1 MNHISRFGLV
11 LSLCLIV
18 LFVVPQTAW
27 AVKANPKPVTRY
39 QPDGT
44 AIEVRLI
51 GDERVVFSETLEGWT
66 IVRGPKGWWVYVDPA
81 SHGAEGLAPSALKV
95 GKDNVPPGWR
105 KHVRP
110 KIDPKQFRIPFEQ
123 KDDGSVGE
131 LFRRNMG
138 NGRAKGAAPEAA
150 NPAPTNIPVLIILVE
165 FSNWKHTTG
174 PGTPVASE
182 PDYQPIAGQP
192 NNGATWESVM
202 GDRTVPGGLN
212 HYYWEDS
219 YQRFQWNVKVAKN
232 GEGSGTIVNDGW
244 YTNPQTM
251 AWWGQDVD
259 PPGPTACSTDA
270 AHNIKDL
277 IEWAIAIANPDV
289 NYALYDT
296 NNNGTIED
304 AELMIFVVH
313 AREGQENYGSGCDG
327 SDPTNDHIWSHKW
340 NIDTAVS
347 VDGKSVP
354 NGKVYAIEPEFS
366 PIFDYSTN
374 PWTLTEKYFGVG
386 VYAHEAFHTLGATDI
401 YDTGYDAVPAGAW
414 DLMDSG
420 SYNGAKSGT
429 HPAHIGSALKQDIR
443 MNADTAAN
451 SYGFIFESEIIAVH
465 PTAGIYTVEALGK
478 GSADATGM
486 VHRLIM
492 PNDTNEWLLLEN
504 RANVGYYDP
513 YLPEHGIVIWHRD
526 LSATVGNNTW
536 PYEAAVER
544 AGWRNT
550 AAGLNT
556 SELGAA
562 LSLEDGDTEL
572 TATSDPN
579 NARNEETASGL
590 LDIRCVSAEG
600 SRMSYVYGSI
610 SGPNPIYAGS
620 AISGGTDNDAWIDA
634 GETATL
640 TMDVQNTSCAGQAA
654 NGVNVSL
661 SVAAGSDIPASAV
674 TISPASAAYGAI
686 TAGSTASQSF
696 SVGLNCDPSQYHGRS
711 VTFAYVISGDNFVNM
726 TGSFTVYTAKD
737 ALFLDGAES
746 GGTTPQGVWTNANFN
761 PSACASAASHG
772 SWAWQNPTDRVHSG
786 TRAYHTPEVSA
797 DTAYT
802 DPNESWMSPNIVI
815 PPGFDVSELR
825 FWQASAIPCA
835 AKTRGRL
842 WVSTD
847 GGTAWTRMA
856 FYQDGGDLTWN
867 EQRID
872 LGAFA
877 GASQIRF
884 AFAMYTYECWA
895 AGTACAT
902 SSEGWYLDDISL
914 IIDERTACVACTP
927 PTAATISVAPDA
939 PFEAT
944 ISLTNA
950 GDGATFNLYRAADD
964 ATCPVGG
971 TAIATGLTA
980 ASFPYV
986 DAGRTGGTTYTYQVQ
1001 SVAANPSCTT
1011 RGNCVSATAWGDC
1024 VTAPSAPTVL
1034 SVTAASGSVCGFNLT
1049 WTAGAATCGSSVT
1062 YSIYRST
1069 SSSFTPAASNRV
1081 VSGLPGTLYT
1091 DTAAVVPDT
1100 YYYIVRATD
1109 TLNNVEETNL
1119 TRVNAT
1125 EAAGCDSAP
1134 MSVQAFTVRSTGGS
1148 TDGTGANLLEW
1159 LNPTLTAP
1167 TSTIMINYRTDTYP
1181 TAADDSNATVIL
1193 SNRPI
1198 TDGTADSFTHSG
1210 LLIGSTTYYYAVWVR
1225 Y

>member
-1 MNHISRFGLV
+1 MAHIRRLAIVFLAAMTT
-11 LSLCLIV
+11 SLA
-18 LFVVPQTAW
+18 VPVTLW
-27 AVKANPKPVTRY
+27 AVKANPRPVVRH

-44 AIEVRLI
+44 PIEVRMI
-51 GDERVVFSETLEGWT
+51 GDERMVFSETPEGWT
-66 IVRGPKGWWVYVDPA
+66 VVRDRKGWWVYADPT
-81 SHGAEGLAPSALKV
+81 SHGASALAPSGVRV
-95 GKDNVPPGWR
+95 GKDGVPPGWR

-110 KIDPKQFRIPFEQ
+110 KIDPAKFRIPWKQ
-123 KDDGSVGE
+123 VDDGTVGE

-138 NGRAKGAAPEAA
+138 KPAGKSSPEAA
-150 NPAPTNIPVLIILVE
+150 SLAPTNIPVLIILVE
-165 FSNWKHTTG
+165 FSDWKHTTG
-174 PGTPVASE
+174 PGTPVAGE

-192 NNGATWESVM
+192 NDGATWESVM

-219 YQRFQWNVKVAKN
+219 YQRFQWDVTVAKN
-232 GEGSGTIVNDGW
+232 GEGIGTVVNDGW

-251 AWWGQDVD
+251 AYWGADID
-259 PPGPTACSTDA
+259 PPGQTPCQTDGTN
-270 AHNIKDL
+270 NIKDL
-277 IEWAIAIANPDV
+277 IEWAIAAANPDV
-289 NYALYDT
+289 DYSVYDT
-296 NNNGTIED
+296 DNNGTISD

-313 AREGQENYGSGCDG
+313 ARQGQENYGSGCDG
-327 SDPTNDHIWSHKW
+327 SDPTNEHIWSHKW

-347 VDGKSVP
+347 VDGKTVP

-366 PIFDYSTN
+366 PVFDYSVT

-401 YDTGYDAVPAGAW
+401 YDTGYDAVPAGEW

-429 HPAHIGSALKQDIR
+429 HPAHIGAAMKQDIR

-451 SYGFIFESEIIAVH
+451 SYGFILESEIIDVH

-478 GSADATGM
+478 GGTDATGM
-486 VHRLIM
+486 VHRLVM

-526 LSATVGNNTW
+526 LSAAVGNNGW

-544 AGWRNT
+544 AGWANNAT
-550 AAGLNT
+550 GLNT
-556 SELGAA
+556 SVLGAA
-562 LSLEDGDTEL
+562 LSLEDGETEL
-572 TATSDPN
+572 TATTDPN

-610 SGPNPIYAGS
+610 SGPNPIFAGS
-620 AISGGTDNDAWIDA
+620 AISGGTDGDAWLDA

-640 TMDVQNTSCAGQAA
+640 TLDVQNTSCAGEAA
-654 NGVNVSL
+654 NGVSVSL
-661 SVAAGSDIPASAV
+661 SVAADSDIPAGAV

-686 TAGSTASQSF
+686 TAGSTASQAF
-696 SVGLNCDPSQYHGRS
+696 SVGLDCDPSQYYGRS
-711 VTFAYVISGDNFVNM
+711 VTFAYVISGDNFVNV
-726 TGSFTVYTAKD
+726 TGSFTVDTAKD
-737 ALFLDGAES
+737 ALFFDNAES
-746 GGTTPQGVWTNANFN
+746 GGTGWSAANFN
-761 PSACASAASHG
+761 PSACASATNHG
-772 SWAWQNPTDRVHSG
+772 SWAWQNPTHRVNGG

-802 DPNESWMSPNIVI
+802 DPNETWMSPNIAI
-815 PPGFDVSELR
+815 PAGFDVSELR

-835 AKTRGRL
+835 GKTRGRL

-884 AFAMYTYECWA
+884 AFAMYTYTCWSVSP
-895 AGTACAT
+895 ACAS
-902 SSEGWYLDDISL
+902 SSEGWYLDDISV
-914 IIDERTACVACTP
+914 IIDEQTTCVTCTA
-927 PTAATISVAPDA
+927 PTAATIDVTAPTEFA
-939 PFEAT
+939 AT
-944 ISLTNA
+944 ISLTVA
-950 GDGATFNLYRAADD
+950 GDGATYNLYRAAGD
-964 ATCPVGG
+964 ASCPVGG
-971 TAIATGLTA
+971 VAIATGLTT

-986 DAGRTGGTTYTYQVQ
+986 DTGLVAGTSYTYQIE
-1001 SVAANPSCTT
+1001 SVATNPSCTT
-1011 RGNCVSATAWGDC
+1011 RGNCDTAAVWGDC
-1024 VTAPSAPTVL
+1024 VDPPDAPTGL
-1034 SVTAASGSVCGFNLT
+1034 SVTAASGSTCGFDLS
-1049 WTAGAATCGSSVT
+1049 WTAGSANCGAGIT
-1062 YSIYRST
+1062 HSIYRST
-1069 SSSFTPAASNRV
+1069 SSTFVPDASNRIV
-1081 VSGLPGTLYT
+1081 TGLSGTSYSDTGAIVPG
-1091 DTAAVVPDT
+1091 T

-1109 TLNNVEETNL
+1109 TSNNVEEANL
-1119 TRVNAT
+1119 TRVSGT

-1134 MSVQAFTVRSTGGS
+1134 LAVQAFTVRSTGEA

-1159 LNPTLTAP
+1159 RNPAYGTAG
-1167 TSTIMINYRTDTYP
+1167 TTVTINYRTDTWP
-1181 TAADDSNATVIL
+1181 TGPDDSNAAVIL
-1193 SNRPI
+1193 SNRAVSF
-1198 TDGTADSFTHSG
+1198 GAADSFPHEG
-1210 LLIGSTTYYYAVWVR
+1210 LLVDGTVYYYAIWVR